1 MRTYIHCARSYPVAH
16 TSYTFVE
23 SVQTTFYHGCSPISP
38 SFQVRCDCESLKE
51 LAALVDF
58 EHVVPRDHA
67 LERGAVLFR
76 KEFYDSG
83 LCVDGA
89 TGGER
94 SLKAFAR
101 DNVVIVEPGSSED

>member
-1 MRTYIHCARSYPVAH
+1 MLQILPNHP
-16 TSYTFVE
+16 
-23 SVQTTFYHGCSPISP
+23 
-38 SFQVRCDCESLKE
+38 FQVRCDCESLKE

-101 DNVVIVEPGSSED
+101 DNVVVVQPGSSCLQGFRVRHGPV